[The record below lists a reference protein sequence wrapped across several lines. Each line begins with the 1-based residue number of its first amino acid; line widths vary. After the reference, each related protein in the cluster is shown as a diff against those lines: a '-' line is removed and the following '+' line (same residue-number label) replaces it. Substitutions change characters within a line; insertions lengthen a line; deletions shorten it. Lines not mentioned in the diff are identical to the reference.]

1 MARSRDIGPTTAQ
14 WDAMGLINWIF
25 DFYQHNKIDRAHREA
40 AELRAEV
47 QSLRLQPS
55 GGLDDERV
63 LRALGELA
71 LAVKTV
77 QRLCVEKGLCSE
89 SEFHRRLREIDLE
102 DGRADG
108 MAPTGR

>member
-1 MARSRDIGPTTAQ
+1 MS
-14 WDAMGLINWIF
+14 LINWIF
-25 DFYQHNKIDRAHREA
+25 DAWQHSRIRDTQEETRRLRE
-40 AELRAEV
+40 EMSTLRHT
-47 QSLRLQPS
+47 

-63 LRALGELA
+63 VRALGELA

-89 SEFHRRLREIDLE
+89 AEFQQRAREIDLE

-108 MAPTGR
+108 MAPPMR

>member
-1 MARSRDIGPTTAQ
+1 
-14 WDAMGLINWIF
+14 MGFINWIF
-25 DFYQHNKIDRAHREA
+25 DFYQHSKIDDARQEA
-40 AELRAEV
+40 ADLRAEV
-47 QSLRLQPS
+47 QSLRDEPR

-77 QRLCVEKGLCSE
+77 QRLCVEKGLCTE

-108 MAPTGR
+108 MAPSGP